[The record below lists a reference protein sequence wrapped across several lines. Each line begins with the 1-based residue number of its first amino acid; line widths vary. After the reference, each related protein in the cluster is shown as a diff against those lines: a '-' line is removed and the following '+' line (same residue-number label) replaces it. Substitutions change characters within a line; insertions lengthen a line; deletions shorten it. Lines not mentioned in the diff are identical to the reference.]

1 MIAIFSLFI
10 VALLSLLVTRIAA
23 MALMFTGLS
32 HESARFQA
40 RSAFSGVGFTT
51 TESELIMNHPVRRKI
66 IMILMM
72 LGNIGIATV
81 VATVMVSLLTT
92 AVSKNWLQNKTGR

>member
-1 MIAIFSLFI
+1 MIAIFSLFT
-10 VALLSLLVTRIAA
+10 VAMLSLLVTRIAA

-32 HESARFQA
+32 REAARFQA

-51 TESELIMNHPVRRKI
+51 VEAELIMNHPVRRKI
-66 IMILMM
+66 IMLLML

-81 VATVMVSLLTT
+81 VATVIVSLLST
-92 AVSKNWLQNKTGR
+92 ASSVN